1 MEKVYFDK
9 DFYGSWVVKDLSEFY
24 DFKYIHRENDGVMS
38 TILNWTK
45 NTEREEEL
53 KQKFNSKN
61 DVRLY
66 LAEIDG
72 RKIYFVL
79 RYESDFGKFLVSP
92 ATAEDVYEMDKLFN
106 ETGYI
111 FVGETLKEE

>member
-9 DFYGSWVVKDLSEFY
+9 DFYGSWVVKDLSDFY
-24 DFKYIHRENDGVMS
+24 DFKYIHRSDDGVKS

-45 NTEREEEL
+45 DTTAEEEL
-53 KQKFNSKN
+53 KPKWGNKPAI
-61 DVRLY
+61 RLY
-66 LAEIDG
+66 VAEIED
-72 RKIYFVL
+72 RKFHFVL
-79 RYESDFGKFLVSP
+79 RYEEDFGKFLVSP
-92 ATAEDVYEMDKLFN
+92 ATAEDVYEMDKLFK